1 MTRKALAVALVCVLA
16 LSGVFA
22 QGAAEQK
29 QDVVTIRM
37 EQFSGS
43 EGASSGDALKEMIS
57 LFEKENPGI
66 KVDLQTIGYDDYFT
80 QLQSKVVGGNA
91 ADVFELN
98 YENFVA
104 YASQGALMD
113 ISDYLTDTSGY
124 NQTALKAFNYQGVQ
138 YGVPNSFSNCVMF
151 YNKDLF
157 DKAEID
163 YPTSEWTWEDV
174 EKASKKI
181 MALGDNIW
189 GFYRP
194 LTFNEIY
201 KCVEQ
206 CGGKLM
212 S

>member
-157 DKAEID
+157 DKAGID
-163 YPTSEWTWEDV
+163 YPTSDWTWDDV
-174 EKASKKI
+174 
-181 MALGDNIW
+181 
-189 GFYRP
+189 
-194 LTFNEIY
+194 
-201 KCVEQ
+201 
-206 CGGKLM
+206 
-212 S
+212 

>member
-104 YASQGALMD
+104 YASHGALMD

-157 DKAEID
+157 DKAGID
-163 YPTSEWTWEDV
+163 YPTSDWTWDDV
-174 EKASKKI
+174 EKASRGSTGLSRSTNSTRVWSSV
-181 MALGDNIW
+181 A
-189 GFYRP
+189 
-194 LTFNEIY
+194 E
-201 KCVEQ
+201 
-206 CGGKLM
+206 
-212 S
+212 SS